1 MRKSTMDQI
10 IDRIE
15 EVSAWQLP
23 LALRADLSARAI
35 RRIGALVGASILERL
50 TARHD
55 LSDTTRIYL
64 NRELRA
70 RLAEAT
76 VDEGAPSAADAVT
89 EAQKEGR
96 LDGEFVEKAAQSGQR
111 EVVVLAQA
119 QLSNVSEQM
128 VKKILTAGGA
138 KPLVALVWHAHLS
151 MRVAFKI
158 QTFIMKLPTR
168 DVLPARGGVGFPLSK
183 EEMRWHLNYFG
194 ITA

>member
-1 MRKSTMDQI
+1 MRAFARTLGVSHSTLS
-10 IDRIE
+10 RFF
-15 EVSAWQLP
+15 AG
-23 LALRADLSARAI
+23 RRRLSARAI

-50 TARHD
+50 AARND

-70 RLAEAT
+70 RLAEDT
-76 VDEGAPSAADAVT
+76 VEQGAPSAADAVAD
-89 EAQKEGR
+89 AQKEGR

-111 EVVVLAQA
+111 ELVVLALA
-119 QLSNVSEQM
+119 QLANVNEQT
-128 VKKILTAGGA
+128 VKKVLTAGGA

>member
-1 MRKSTMDQI
+1 
-10 IDRIE
+10 
-15 EVSAWQLP
+15 
-23 LALRADLSARAI
+23 
-35 RRIGALVGASILERL
+35 
-50 TARHD
+50 
-55 LSDTTRIYL
+55 
-64 NRELRA
+64 
-70 RLAEAT
+70 
-76 VDEGAPSAADAVT
+76 
-89 EAQKEGR
+89 
-96 LDGEFVEKAAQSGQR
+96 VEKAAQAGQR
-111 EVVVLAQA
+111 EVVVLALA
-119 QLSNVSEQM
+119 QLADVSEQT